1 MSEYKGIKGFQVQT
15 RTEDPVPYAQAL
27 ADNPYAGTW
36 ASGANLNTGRGDSWA
51 GAGTQ
56 TSALGFGGFVP
67 PGTGHKALTEQWDGS
82 SWTEVN
88 DLNTSRDEV
97 PGAGSSTSAL
107 VSGGNTPGNVVE
119 GWNGTSWTEVAELG
133 SARNYAGSAG
143 SVSAAFVAGDSPHSS
158 TAANDTE
165 EFTSTDFE
173 IKTITTS

>member
-1 MSEYKGIKGFQVQT
+1 M
-15 RTEDPVPYAQAL
+15 TEENDLNQARRAL
-27 ADNPYAGTW
+27 
-36 ASGANLNTGRGDSWA
+36 A
-51 GAGTQ
+51 GAGNQ
-56 TSALGFGGFVP
+56 SAALAAGGYTP
-67 PGTGHKALTEQWDGS
+67 SAATGNTEIWNGS

-119 GWNGTSWTEVAELG
+119 GWNGTSWTAVAELG